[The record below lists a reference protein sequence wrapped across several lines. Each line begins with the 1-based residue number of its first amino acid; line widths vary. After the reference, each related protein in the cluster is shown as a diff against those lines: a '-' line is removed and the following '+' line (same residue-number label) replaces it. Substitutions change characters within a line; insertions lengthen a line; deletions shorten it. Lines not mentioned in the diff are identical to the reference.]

1 MSSNTSSDSILV
13 DLPPSL
19 SEDQIQALPNYT
31 SITEPPL
38 LTAPQIATAYNIPA
52 STGANVKVGIIS
64 LGGGFSQSDL
74 NKSMA
79 NLGLTTGNVTFVGV
93 DGATNNYTGNVYTA
107 DGENMLDLVCVA
119 GMVPSANI
127 VLYKAGG
134 NSSVSYY
141 TSPAVAASVNST
153 NSFANT
159 VQRAVDDNCDVI
171 TISWG
176 YSEKA
181 ISGGNTYYVGDFLAG
196 PLANAAAKG
205 ISVFIAAGDWGSMA
219 SNPNT
224 PGLSPAFFIVSADYP
239 SVNANVT
246 AVGGTYLSLTGS
258 NTRSGNETVYNNT
271 VSGFGS
277 GGGISSMISKPS
289 WQANLTY
296 QTWNRT
302 SNTAG
307 AVTSLTTRGIPDI
320 SAAMNAYG
328 VWMTYTSN
336 NVSQV
341 YNISGT
347 SASAPVMAGMVARF
361 ISLNGGRRPPGGSA
375 GLNKIFYQNT
385 GSFYDITTGN
395 NASYLTTGYT
405 SNIGWDPVTGLGAQ
419 SNATQTYQSV
429 TSAGMRIKTADGWQ
443 PIQNISVKTSAGTW
457 TTVNKVWTKTD
468 GTTWTQVY

>member
-1 MSSNTSSDSILV
+1 MSSSTSSDSILI

-19 SEDQIQALPNYT
+19 SEDQIQAFPNYT
-31 SITEPPL
+31 SITDPPL
-38 LTAPQIATAYNIPA
+38 LTASQIATAYNIPA

-93 DGATNNYTGNVYTA
+93 DGGTNNYTGDPNSA

-134 NSSVSYY
+134 SSSVTYY
-141 TSPAVAASVNST
+141 TSPSVAASVNST

-181 ISGGNTYYVGDFLAG
+181 ISGGTTYYVGDFLAG

-205 ISVFIAAGDWGSMA
+205 ISVFIAAGDYGSQA
-219 SNPNT
+219 TNSADPI
-224 PGLSPAFFIVSADYP
+224 FQIVSTDYP

-258 NTRSGNETVYNNT
+258 NTRSGNETVYNNSVAGYPT
-271 VSGFGS
+271 GFGGS
-277 GGGISSMISKPS
+277 GGISSMVGLPS

-296 QTWNRT
+296 QTWNKT

-307 AVTSLTTRGIPDI
+307 AVTSLTNRGIPDI

-328 VWMTYTSN
+328 IWMTYTANS
-336 NVSQV
+336 VSQV
-341 YNISGT
+341 YGFAGT
-347 SASAPVMAGMVARF
+347 SAAAPIMAGMVARF
-361 ISLNGGRRPPGGSA
+361 ISLNGGRRPISGSS
-375 GLNKIFYQNT
+375 GLNKSFYQNT

-395 NASYLTTGYT
+395 NASLLTTGYSAT
-405 SNIGWDPVTGLGAQ
+405 VGWDAAVGLSSQA
-419 SNATQTYQSV
+419 NATQTYQSV
-429 TSAGMRIKTADGWQ
+429 TTAGLRVKTASSTWSPVQNIQIKTAA
-443 PIQNISVKTSAGTW
+443 NTW
-457 TTVNKVWTKTD
+457 TTVNQVWTKTAS
-468 GTTWTQVY
+468 GWVQTY